1 MKALI
6 HYSCLS
12 LALLVAGCASEETDS
27 FVLKPATATTAPVPV
42 EVSLVPASPAAQP
55 YAATASAASETAPVE
70 TDAERRTE
78 LADYTEKVYLR
89 WNAALTDYRQKQN
102 RWPGSLHDLQQHQP
116 ELAAMQPPRGFAL
129 KLDPQ
134 AGEILVTRASQTRPT
149 TGASPP
155 PLAIR

>member
-1 MKALI
+1 V
-6 HYSCLS
+6 
-12 LALLVAGCASEETDS
+12 LVVSGCASEETDS
-27 FVLKPATATTAPVPV
+27 FALKPSAAPVVSVASVPV
-42 EVSLVPASPAAQP
+42 EVLLAPPAAAQP
-55 YAATASAASETAPVE
+55 YAVAAANAAPMAGEVTPAE

-89 WNAALTDYRQKQN
+89 WNAALSDYRQKQN

-134 AGEILVTRASQTRPT
+134 AGEILITRASQTRAA
-149 TGASPP
+149 TGALPP
-155 PLAIR
+155 PVAIR